1 MPRMLITG
9 TIFTKL
15 KVHKFTSEDISMM
28 LGLEQSMTKC
38 LISIVDDVFTDGI
51 ETFQS
56 FPQSNG
62 VNPNVTTV
70 SIDDHDCNCAYT
82 LTAIQ

>member
-1 MPRMLITG
+1 MLITG

-38 LISIVDDVFTDGI
+38 LDFYCWWCLHWWDRNLPVFPPI
-51 ETFQS
+51 
-56 FPQSNG
+56 
-62 VNPNVTTV
+62 
-70 SIDDHDCNCAYT
+70 
-82 LTAIQ
+82 